1 MRRKIFFDANVLID
15 LINAANGL
23 NKQTIF
29 LFSQLE
35 KEKKV
40 FYCSPTSFS
49 ITYYFL
55 GKIIKNKKLLNS
67 KIVDLFSNFVFTKEN
82 SEIMNDVM
90 NSQFKDLEDALQYFS
105 ALDSDVDFIITKN
118 FYDFDK
124 PSIPV
129 YHPLH
134 FINEFLIN

>member
-1 MRRKIFFDANVLID
+1 MRRKIFFDANILID
-15 LINAANGL
+15 LINADNGL

-82 SEIMNDVM
+82 SDIMRDVM
-90 NSQFKDLEDALQYFS
+90 NSEFKDLEDALQYFS

-124 PSIPV
+124 SSIPV

>member
-82 SEIMNDVM
+82 SDIMRDVM
-90 NSQFKDLEDALQYFS
+90 NSEFKDLEDALQYFS

-124 PSIPV
+124 SSIPV